1 VENGVGSIRHD
12 AEDIELAE
20 ILNQGQDDES
30 RILGYRRNPAK
41 IVLVYIGYVTSA
53 FLLRLLFHWL
63 PELHVRCTHDRC
75 SLDLAD
81 KVVVKDQYGQL
92 FVHDVQMMTK
102 SGARVRLLR
111 RSRAGLNQ
119 CLPDEHATDETT
131 GSATP
136 LLDPFSEDSLTRY
149 FFHKKLKYVWNSDQ
163 QLFVKIEVFVD
174 TPCSFFHHTAGL
186 TESDAARHRVR
197 FGENRVN
204 IPLTPIP
211 KLFAVKALHPFYLFQ
226 LFSVILWFNDEY
238 EMYASCIVVIS
249 LLSLSLSV
257 FETARNE
264 RNLRKTLVSSNEIC
278 VARGLDNYVSINSDL
293 LVPGDVIEIPKGG
306 CVMQCDAV
314 LVSGNCIVNESMLT
328 GESVPVLKTPLSA
341 AESGPISTR
350 DHNKNV
356 LFCGTHVIQTR
367 FVESGRVRAVVLRTG
382 FATAKGEMVR
392 SILFPKPIEFKFNK
406 DIVHYLIV
414 LSLFALA
421 GFIYTIVLML
431 HRDYP
436 VGKIML
442 RALDLITII
451 VPPALP
457 AAMTVGIVFAQTR
470 LRKANIFCIAPN
482 TINISGGLNAV
493 CFDKTGTL
501 TEDGLDL
508 WGVVPVEERRF
519 QSPNPEPHSLPSPSP
534 LLEAMAVCHTLTRIR
549 GELSGDPLDLKM
561 FQGTRWVLE
570 EPEQD
575 DYRKFDQLVSTVVR
589 PPGSEPVDN
598 IDSIDPDRLP
608 YQLGIIR
615 QFPFSSSLQRM
626 SVVARRLGADH
637 FTAYVKGSPEMVQ
650 ALSRPDSLPDRFS
663 EQLLHYTRQGYRV
676 LALAY
681 KPLRV
686 SYLKVQKL
694 ARESVERDL
703 IFLGLLVM
711 ENRLKPQ
718 TTLVIHQ
725 LLNASI
731 RPVMVTGDNI
741 LTALSVA
748 RDCDMIGD
756 RDAVILVQATPAQP
770 PFQAQLDFH
779 YAGDLQRKVHEVVPE
794 HAYSLPNTR
803 DPEIDIKE
811 GNYHLAMTGRSWE
824 IVRNHF
830 PHLIPK
836 LVVKGT
842 VFARFSPDQKA
853 QLVESLQQVGYTVGM
868 CGDGAND
875 CGALKAAHAGISLS
889 EAEASVAS
897 PFTSKEQNISCV
909 PTLIREGRCAIV
921 TSFGTFKFMAGY
933 SITQFVSC
941 LILYYIGANLTDGQ
955 FLYIDLFIITT
966 LSITFGYTKAYPQL
980 SKEAPSLR
988 LMSTVTIAS
997 ICLQSLLNIAFQTLA
1012 FLYVQT
1018 QDWFFPFHMDIT
1030 ADEYASYENTAVY
1043 LVSSFQ
1049 YITLAVAFSK
1059 SQPYRL
1065 TIPSNRLFLV
1075 NLLLVIGASIYVT
1088 IKPFPWLLNF
1098 LELVKM
1104 PMDSPS
1110 LQFTSLV
1117 LGIVLMNFL
1126 LSNIA
1131 EELVDGTAFRL
1142 FIRGLR
1148 RRLRGRQARKEYER
1162 IRDEL
1167 VQDEGAWPPISR
1179 SASLED
1185 VAQQDLIKFADEHQ
1199 QQPRQHQ
1206 GADDEDDVQHR
1217 DEDEQ
1222 TRREQSNVTSI
1233 SVTGR
1238 PPAAGDGHQ
1247 ITA

>member
-1 VENGVGSIRHD
+1 
-12 AEDIELAE
+12 
-20 ILNQGQDDES
+20 
-30 RILGYRRNPAK
+30 
-41 IVLVYIGYVTSA
+41 
-53 FLLRLLFHWL
+53 
-63 PELHVRCTHDRC
+63 
-75 SLDLAD
+75 
-81 KVVVKDQYGQL
+81 DQYGQL

-257 FETARNE
+257 FETARTTYPST
-264 RNLRKTLVSSNEIC
+264 RTCS
-278 VARGLDNYVSINSDL
+278 Y
-293 LVPGDVIEIPKGG
+293 PGDVIEIPKGG

-367 FVESGRVRAVVLRTG
+367 FKAGRVRAVVLRTG

-519 QSPNPEPHSLPSPSP
+519 QPQPGAAQSAVSIPS
-534 LLEAMAVCHTLTRIR
+534 AGGMAVCHTLTRIR

-686 SYLKVQKL
+686 SYLK
-694 ARESVERDL
+694 
-703 IFLGLLVM
+703 
-711 ENRLKPQ
+711 
-718 TTLVIHQ
+718 
-725 LLNASI
+725 
-731 RPVMVTGDNI
+731 
-741 LTALSVA
+741 
-748 RDCDMIGD
+748 
-756 RDAVILVQATPAQP
+756 
-770 PFQAQLDFH
+770 
-779 YAGDLQRKVHEVVPE
+779 
-794 HAYSLPNTR
+794 
-803 DPEIDIKE
+803 
-811 GNYHLAMTGRSWE
+811 
-824 IVRNHF
+824 
-830 PHLIPK
+830 
-836 LVVKGT
+836 
-842 VFARFSPDQKA
+842 
-853 QLVESLQQVGYTVGM
+853 
-868 CGDGAND
+868 
-875 CGALKAAHAGISLS
+875 
-889 EAEASVAS
+889 
-897 PFTSKEQNISCV
+897 
-909 PTLIREGRCAIV
+909 
-921 TSFGTFKFMAGY
+921 
-933 SITQFVSC
+933 
-941 LILYYIGANLTDGQ
+941 
-955 FLYIDLFIITT
+955 
-966 LSITFGYTKAYPQL
+966 
-980 SKEAPSLR
+980 
-988 LMSTVTIAS
+988 
-997 ICLQSLLNIAFQTLA
+997 
-1012 FLYVQT
+1012 
-1018 QDWFFPFHMDIT
+1018 
-1030 ADEYASYENTAVY
+1030 
-1043 LVSSFQ
+1043 
-1049 YITLAVAFSK
+1049 
-1059 SQPYRL
+1059 
-1065 TIPSNRLFLV
+1065 
-1075 NLLLVIGASIYVT
+1075 
-1088 IKPFPWLLNF
+1088 
-1098 LELVKM
+1098 
-1104 PMDSPS
+1104 
-1110 LQFTSLV
+1110 
-1117 LGIVLMNFL
+1117 
-1126 LSNIA
+1126 
-1131 EELVDGTAFRL
+1131 
-1142 FIRGLR
+1142 
-1148 RRLRGRQARKEYER
+1148 
-1162 IRDEL
+1162 
-1167 VQDEGAWPPISR
+1167 
-1179 SASLED
+1179 
-1185 VAQQDLIKFADEHQ
+1185 
-1199 QQPRQHQ
+1199 
-1206 GADDEDDVQHR
+1206 
-1217 DEDEQ
+1217 
-1222 TRREQSNVTSI
+1222 
-1233 SVTGR
+1233 
-1238 PPAAGDGHQ
+1238 
-1247 ITA
+1247 